1 MGRFSLFPLLL
12 LGGEVILFLENNI
25 FALIEQLSAFI
36 HACLSLLLLLL
47 FRLTVVVMYL
57 MPVIFFSPFSPD
69 QNSTFPC
76 FWVIV
81 NSIWCVIIISYFRY

>member
-57 MPVIFFSPFSPD
+57 MPVIFFPSLFPRSKFNFSL
-69 QNSTFPC
+69 FLGHC
-76 FWVIV
+76 
-81 NSIWCVIIISYFRY
+81 